1 MASFER
7 FDDMCDL
14 RLKPKILRNLLSE
27 YVPNEKQPL
36 TNFLS
41 LSKVVSTISTH
52 KLLSESPPA
61 SIDQKLHAKS
71 KSAVDDWV
79 ARLSALISS
88 DMPDK
93 SWVGICLIGVTCQE
107 CSSDRFF
114 KSYSV
119 WFNSLLSHLK
129 VCFGSLYGEIC
140 SIFYQ
145 FVLKV

>member
-36 TNFLS
+36 VDFQS

-52 KLLSESPPA
+52 KLLSESPSSSA
-61 SIDQKLHAKS
+61 DQKKIQAKPS

-79 ARLSALISS
+79 ERLLALVSS
-88 DMPDK
+88 DMVQTDSLSLNSK
-93 SWVGICLIGVTCQE
+93 LIKRKGV
-107 CSSDRFF
+107 D
-114 KSYSV
+114 
-119 WFNSLLSHLK
+119 
-129 VCFGSLYGEIC
+129 FG
-140 SIFYQ
+140 
-145 FVLKV
+145 V

>member
-88 DMPDK
+88 DMVP
-93 SWVGICLIGVTCQE
+93 IEI
-107 CSSDRFF
+107 FN
-114 KSYSV
+114 YSV
-119 WFNSLLSHLK
+119 FGIKLIYVKGFDFGVNFFLLL
-129 VCFGSLYGEIC
+129 L
-140 SIFYQ
+140 
-145 FVLKV
+145 